1 MVQWSQTNS
10 AIEIYEVMP
19 DFHIW
24 VNVQCNKFLLSS
36 SGLVWL
42 DPILNMLLLVH
53 MSILTNQGGNLPYRS
68 PLSLLGHSKCSFMC
82 SNTIFQCDWT
92 GWKMTQN
99 VGWGKFCAKRASEIV
114 VPPKEMLLSFSCV
127 RFLTNYDVRERKQ
140 HIDLTILCVL
150 KTNFWTAIK

>member
-1 MVQWSQTNS
+1 MVWIGSGSERRNES
-10 AIEIYEVMP
+10 AKNTITIVPKYSLGP
-19 DFHIW
+19 
-24 VNVQCNKFLLSS
+24 QYLSS
-36 SGLVWL
+36 SLVWL